1 MNGVVQ
7 RMKLK
12 TPVSTPAAT
21 VRAKKGND
29 LVEAAQKKAEEL
41 SSDTGSH
48 HVLVVYQDN
57 EAQLFCEPPMPRP
70 GAKPAVEATG
80 PQTPLKPAVTKG
92 N

>member
-1 MNGVVQ
+1 
-7 RMKLK
+7 MKLK
-12 TPVSTPAAT
+12 TPVSSPAAT
-21 VRAKKGND
+21 VRAKKGNE

-57 EAQLFCEPPMPRP
+57 EAKLFCEPPVPRP
-70 GAKPAVEATG
+70 SASEATG
-80 PQTPLKPAVTKG
+80 PQTPLKPVVNKG